1 MALRWN
7 ESNAYAEMPKHL
19 LYIIYSVTATVWAI
33 QASVS
38 IGEASRT
45 SYRYDLLN
53 VINKSYALRCCSGEV
68 RLLREVEL
76 LGQLRNVS
84 Y

>member
-1 MALRWN
+1 MQKCLN
-7 ESNAYAEMPKHL
+7 
-19 LYIIYSVTATVWAI
+19 IYCTSYTQYTATVWAI